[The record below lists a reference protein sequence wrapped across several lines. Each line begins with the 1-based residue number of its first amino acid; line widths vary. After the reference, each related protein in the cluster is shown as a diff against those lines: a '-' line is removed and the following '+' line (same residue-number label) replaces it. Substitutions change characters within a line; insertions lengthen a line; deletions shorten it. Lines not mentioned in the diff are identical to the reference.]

1 MKPNYKMYCKRLEN
15 SPENIFRLETL
26 RFQAYNMKD
35 AFEGYTLYA
44 IGIHEGSMVPF
55 GFYINNQ
62 LAAGCY
68 VSCNFGSLHIE
79 QLFVHPSLQESG
91 LRAGRLLLNYVLI
104 NKKELED
111 YFHTTFEYCTLE
123 PSSEKAK
130 AIYEK
135 VGFKPG
141 EMYMKKPIK

>member
-1 MKPNYKMYCKRLEN
+1 MKPKFKMYGKRLDN
-15 SPENIFRLETL
+15 SDENIFKLETL
-26 RFQAYNMKD
+26 RFRAYNMQEQ
-35 AFEGYTLYA
+35 FEGFTLYA

-55 GFYINNQ
+55 GFFIDDK

-68 VSCNFGSLHIE
+68 VSCNYGTLHIE
-79 QLFVHPSLQESG
+79 QLFVHPALQETG

-111 YFHTTFEYCTLE
+111 YFHTTFDYCTLE
-123 PSSEKAK
+123 PSSEKSK

-135 VGFKPG
+135 VGFKSD
-141 EMYMKKPIK
+141 EMLMKKPIK